1 MSAVPAGAAL
11 APPPR
16 RRVRAALRPAILSLA
31 LVPVLAA
38 VLAPLVLGEA
48 GLRPDLSAR
57 LLPPT
62 LAHPFGTDALGRDM
76 LARTLQGLS
85 VSLRIGLLAATVS
98 AAIALLLALAA
109 TLSRMA
115 DAAVSLLT
123 DAALSLP
130 HLVALILVAFALGGG
145 AEAVAAAVALT
156 HWPRLARI
164 LRAEL
169 LAVLR
174 SDYVAA
180 SRGFGRSR
188 LFVARAHVL
197 PHLLPQ
203 LGVGLVLLFPHAILH
218 EAALT
223 FLGFGLEPSR
233 PAIGVLLADAMRTL
247 SAGRWWLALF
257 PGLALLALAL
267 GFETLGSAARRRL
280 DPRGAG

>member
-1 MSAVPAGAAL
+1 MSALLDGTPARSWPGRIRAK
-11 APPPR
+11 R
-16 RRVRAALRPAILSLA
+16 RPSPVWLA
-31 LVPVLAA
+31 LVPILAA
-38 VLAPLVLGEA
+38 AFAPFLLGRA
-48 GLRPDLSAR
+48 GLDPDLSAR
-57 LLPPT
+57 LLPPIA
-62 LAHPFGTDALGRDM
+62 AHPFGTDALGRDM
-76 LARTLQGLS
+76 LARTLQGLA
-85 VSLRIGLLAATVS
+85 VSLRIGLLAAGVS
-98 AAIALLLALAA
+98 AAIALLLALAS
-109 TLSRMA
+109 TLSRAA
-115 DAAVSLLT
+115 DAAVSFLV

-130 HLVALILVAFALGGG
+130 HLVALILIAFALGGG
-145 AEAVAAAVALT
+145 AQAVAAAVALT

-180 SRGFGRSR
+180 SRRFGRSR
-188 LFVARAHVL
+188 LFVAGAHVL

-223 FLGFGLEPSR
+223 FLGFGLEPSK

-247 SAGRWWLALF
+247 SAGRWWLAVF

-267 GFETLGSAARRRL
+267 CFETVGGALRRRL
-280 DPRGAG
+280 DPRGAA

>member
-1 MSAVPAGAAL
+1 MSALPLDRPADVAPMASTRRRPLLAL
-11 APPPR
+11 ALLA
-16 RRVRAALRPAILSLA
+16 VALTA
-31 LVPVLAA
+31 
-38 VLAPLVLGEA
+38 LAPLVLGDQGLVPDLA
-48 GLRPDLSAR
+48 ARLRPPE
-57 LLPPT
+57 LL
-62 LAHPFGTDALGRDM
+62 HPFGTDALGRDM

-85 VSLRIGLLAATVS
+85 VSLRIGCLAATAS
-98 AAIALLLALAA
+98 AAIALLLALVS
-109 TLSRMA
+109 TLSRVA
-115 DAAVSLLT
+115 DAAVLLLI
-123 DAALSLP
+123 DSALSLP
-130 HLVALILVAFALGGG
+130 HLVALILIAFSLGGG
-145 AEAVAAAVALT
+145 AEAVAIAVALT

-169 LAVLR
+169 LGVLA

-223 FLGFGLEPSR
+223 FLGFGLEPSK

-267 GFETLGSAARRRL
+267 SFEAIGSAARRRL
-280 DPRGAG
+280 DPRAAR